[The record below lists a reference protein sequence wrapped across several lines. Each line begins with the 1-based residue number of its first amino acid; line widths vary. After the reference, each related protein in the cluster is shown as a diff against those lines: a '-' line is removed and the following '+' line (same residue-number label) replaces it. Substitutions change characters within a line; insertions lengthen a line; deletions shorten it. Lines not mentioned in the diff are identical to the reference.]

1 MCGSFCSYFAHLIY
15 DKSFNGVASE
25 LVYIND
31 HVLKRF
37 LIRMLSHYLI
47 IFLWLICQ
55 FSISFWT
62 LYFLI
67 IENFTRFL
75 NESQLCVTIK
85 VKNTKS
91 IYGGIHHTSNWILL
105 SVQFPDEFRNAAFR
119 SEFSSSRNSR
129 TFFSFQFF
137 SNKLGKISDNICTQ
151 KQTEHTQYSNVS

>member
-1 MCGSFCSYFAHLIY
+1 MINFPMQDSNSTMCGSFCSYFAHLIY
-15 DKSFNGVASE
+15 DKSFNGVAFE

-31 HVLKRF
+31 QVLKRF

-75 NESQLCVTIK
+75 NELQLCVTIK

-91 IYGGIHHTSNWILL
+91 IYGGIHHTSKLRPPFSTISGPVSKRRFQKRVFL
-105 SVQFPDEFRNAAFR
+105 F
-119 SEFSSSRNSR
+119 SELKKIFLFSI
-129 TFFSFQFF
+129 F
-137 SNKLGKISDNICTQ
+137 
-151 KQTEHTQYSNVS
+151 